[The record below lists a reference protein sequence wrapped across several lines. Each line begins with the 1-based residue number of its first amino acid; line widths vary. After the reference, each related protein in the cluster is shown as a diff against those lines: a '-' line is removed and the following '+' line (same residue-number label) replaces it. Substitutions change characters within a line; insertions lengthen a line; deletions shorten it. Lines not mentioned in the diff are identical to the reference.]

1 MSIKLVFDKVRDIQ
15 KRLMI
20 QLVFVLLFVK
30 SWRYAFDGLELVVQ
44 EEGFGQSADCGFV
57 FFPVNPRQ
65 KHLEKIFKGVSYQLP
80 FDLRLL
86 ECLKREK

>member
-1 MSIKLVFDKVRDIQ
+1 
-15 KRLMI
+15 MI

-65 KHLEKIFKGVSYQLP
+65 KHLEKIFKGVNIH
-80 FDLRLL
+80 FTFGLRHF
-86 ECLKREK
+86 ECPKKEKNQTVLKQ